1 MAEAE
6 SVAADGAA
14 DVVARLKRRVV
25 DQALPLWSTA
35 GWDSTAGGF
44 V

>member
-6 SVAADGAA
+6 NVAADGAA
-14 DVVARLKRRVV
+14 DVVARLKRRII
-25 DQALPLWSTA
+25 DHALPLWSTV

-44 V
+44 